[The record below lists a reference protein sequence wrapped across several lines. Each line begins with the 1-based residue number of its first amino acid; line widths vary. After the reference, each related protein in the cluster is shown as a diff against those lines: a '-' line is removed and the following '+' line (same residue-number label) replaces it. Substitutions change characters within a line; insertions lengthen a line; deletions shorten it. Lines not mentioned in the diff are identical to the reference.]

1 VTYLQIAL
9 DGTLDDGLRLLDQV
23 YPFVDVIEIGTPL
36 VIREGMLAART
47 LRDAFPQA
55 ALLADLKIVDA
66 GEAEAE
72 IAFEAGCRWVTV
84 MGIAPD
90 ATISGAVTAAEAAGG
105 YVLADLMQVADPE
118 RRGRALLDLGCHAL
132 CVHTAYDLQA
142 GGGSPLAD
150 LAALRAA
157 LPRAPLAVAGGIG
170 PDTLDDI
177 LAYAPHT
184 VIIGGAIT
192 RAANPAGA
200 ARRLSERI
208 RGR

>member
-1 VTYLQIAL
+1 MTYLQIAL
-9 DGTLDDGLRLLDQV
+9 DGTLDDGLRLLNDI

-47 LRDAFPQA
+47 LRNAFPGA
-55 ALLADLKIVDA
+55 ALLADIKIMDA
-66 GEAEAE
+66 GDAEAA

-90 ATISGAVTAAEAAGG
+90 ETISGAVTAAEAAGG

-118 RRGRALLDLGCHAL
+118 GRGRALLDLGCHAL

-142 GGGSPLAD
+142 GGGSPLAA

-177 LAYAPHT
+177 LTYAPHT
-184 VIIGGAIT
+184 VIVGGAIT
-192 RAANPAGA
+192 RAADPAGV
-200 ARRLSERI
+200 ARRLSEWI